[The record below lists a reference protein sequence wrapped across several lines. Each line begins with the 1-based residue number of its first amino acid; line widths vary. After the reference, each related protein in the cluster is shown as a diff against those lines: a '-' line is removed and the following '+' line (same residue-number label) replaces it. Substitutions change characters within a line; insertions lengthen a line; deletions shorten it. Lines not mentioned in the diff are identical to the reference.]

1 MKNATAAY
9 ALNTAERFAKIGS
22 EATHLKSNLIGVAK
36 DAKRAIR
43 KGRYAAEQCVDEVS
57 IAVKRRPLKSIG
69 ICLWSR
75 SWNWRTGRLAW
86 NAKIERPG
94 SLS

>member
-22 EATHLKSNLIGVAK
+22 EVTHLKSNLISVAK

-69 ICLWSR
+69 IAFGVAL
-75 SWNWRTGRLAW
+75 GIGALAGW
-86 NAKIERPG
+86 LGTRR
-94 SLS
+94 